1 MQVETKNASLDTMVV
16 TIKTLHV
23 SGKQMTLAVFRQLPN
38 SREREDS
45 ELWGVVRYAI
55 KGEGDLWLVFS
66 HDGTLRRRALDPRS
80 PWADRSYLKKLVS
93 DLERAEKLW
102 VSISAHPAS
111 DWKTRSE
118 RELLS
123 LRESVK
129 VEQAAYDKEYSVDA
143 ELCATELRLAAL
155 TQLFIAV

>member
-1 MQVETKNASLDTMVV
+1 MQVETKNASLDTMAV

-38 SREREDS
+38 AREREDS

-66 HDGTLRRRALDPRS
+66 HDGALRRRALDPRS
-80 PWADRSYLKKLVS
+80 PWADRSHLRKLTS
-93 DLERAEKLW
+93 DLARAESQW
-102 VSISAHPAS
+102 VILSAHPES

-129 VEQAAYDKEYSVDA
+129 VAQEAYDEEFSEDA
-143 ELCATELRLAAL
+143 KLCTTERGLAAL

>member
-1 MQVETKNASLDTMVV
+1 MQVETKNASLDTMAV

-38 SREREDS
+38 AREREDS

-66 HDGTLRRRALDPRS
+66 HDGTLRRRALDPRN
-80 PWADRSYLKKLVS
+80 PWADRSYLKKLAG
-93 DLERAEKLW
+93 DLARAESQW
-102 VSISAHPAS
+102 VLTSALPSS

-129 VEQAAYDKEYSVDA
+129 VAQAAYDEEYSEDA
-143 ELCATELRLAAL
+143 ELCATERRLAAL